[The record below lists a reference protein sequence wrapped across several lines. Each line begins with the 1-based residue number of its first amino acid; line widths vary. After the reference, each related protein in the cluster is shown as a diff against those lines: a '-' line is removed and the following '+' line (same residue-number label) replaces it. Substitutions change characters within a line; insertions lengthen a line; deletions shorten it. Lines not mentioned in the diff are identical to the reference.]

1 MLKIKRDDE
10 VIILAG
16 KDKGKRGKVRKVL
29 DNDKLI
35 VSGVNMI
42 KKHTRPNPQ
51 EGVAGGIVEK
61 EAPIQVS
68 NVAIFNPATSK
79 GDRVGFKVEGD
90 KNLVNTEGGAYI
102 GGGVN
107 TGGALNHCA
116 FLKTKPCSL
125 AYSGF
130 PTPRA

>member
-10 VIILAG
+10 VVILAG

-68 NVAIFNPATSK
+68 NVAIFNPETSK
-79 GDRVGFKVEGD
+79 ADRVGFKVDGES
-90 KNLVNTEGGAYI
+90 KIRV
-102 GGGVN
+102 
-107 TGGALNHCA
+107 
-116 FLKTKPCSL
+116 FKS
-125 AYSGF
+125 SGE
-130 PTPRA
+130 AIDS

>member
-29 DNDKLI
+29 DNDKVI
-35 VSGVNMI
+35 VSGINMV

-51 EGVAGGIVEK
+51 AGVAGGIVEK

-68 NVAIFNPATSK
+68 NVAIFNPSTNKA
-79 GDRVGFKVEGD
+79 DRVGFRVDGDDKVRIFKSSGE
-90 KNLVNTEGGAYI
+90 VI
-102 GGGVN
+102 G
-107 TGGALNHCA
+107 
-116 FLKTKPCSL
+116 S
-125 AYSGF
+125 
-130 PTPRA
+130 